1 MSLRGKHR
9 AALQRAQAD
18 NNLWKINT
26 TDQENIKPDDI
37 TASFSSGPS
46 AAMHELIQKERDRGD
61 DYKRRLRNEFRKR
74 QRADNSR
81 AELRVREA
89 EARRDLATLEQNL
102 TRTLE
107 RNVILHLYQ
116 AYVLCINI

>member
-1 MSLRGKHR
+1 
-9 AALQRAQAD
+9 
-18 NNLWKINT
+18 
-26 TDQENIKPDDI
+26 
-37 TASFSSGPS
+37 
-46 AAMHELIQKERDRGD
+46 MHELIQKERDRGD

-102 TRTLE
+102 TRTPE
-107 RNVILHLYQ
+107 HNVILHLYQ

>member
-1 MSLRGKHR
+1 MSRRGKRR

-89 EARRDLATLEQNL
+89 EARRDFKLATLEQNL

-107 RNVILHLYQ
+107 RNIIVHLYQ
-116 AYVLCINI
+116 A

>member
-1 MSLRGKHR
+1 
-9 AALQRAQAD
+9 
-18 NNLWKINT
+18 
-26 TDQENIKPDDI
+26 
-37 TASFSSGPS
+37 
-46 AAMHELIQKERDRGD
+46 MHELIQKERDRGD
-61 DYKRRLRNEFRKR
+61 DYKRRLHNEFRKR

-102 TRTLE
+102 TRTPE
-107 RNVILHLYQ
+107 HNVILHLYQ